1 MPSAIIP
8 PTTATVHH
16 RRRVPAQ
23 TEKKNI
29 TNSLLQSEKGKPDK
43 SFLRLF
49 PLLFIP
55 HGVSSSDLDF
65 SALCPPPFLLLASR
79 KLSFNMSE
87 TATEKG
93 DVTLDEQVP
102 YSGMVAHQLNDR
114 PEGYFPVTQEEKQM
128 NRKVNRKIDIF
139 ILPWLALMYL
149 SSGLDR
155 GIIHMP

>member
-1 MPSAIIP
+1 
-8 PTTATVHH
+8 
-16 RRRVPAQ
+16 
-23 TEKKNI
+23 
-29 TNSLLQSEKGKPDK
+29 
-43 SFLRLF
+43 
-49 PLLFIP
+49 
-55 HGVSSSDLDF
+55 
-65 SALCPPPFLLLASR
+65 
-79 KLSFNMSE
+79 MSE

-155 GIIHMP
+155 GIIHMH